1 MSLPFISVVV
11 PTRDRSR
18 HLQHCLGA
26 LADLDYPRDR
36 FEVIVVDDGGTDAL
50 PEPPPR
56 ARDIDLTIVRRM
68 HGGPGAARN
77 TGVERARGGL
87 VAFTDD
93 DCMPARDWLRAYAAA
108 AAAHPGRIL
117 GGAIQNGVGWNVYS
131 EASQLLVTLLYRHH
145 NSDPEDVRF
154 FTSNNLLVPTDTF
167 RAEGGFEP
175 REIRDTAEDRELLG
189 RLRRRGHGLAFA
201 EDAVVYHRHDLSLP
215 SFLAKHFH
223 YGRGAVYFHRLRQL
237 HGGGATRP
245 LPWSFFVELL
255 RAPVRMHYPSRAVAL
270 AALLVLSQVAYA
282 AGFLH
287 ERIAADGGG
296 GLRRYGDE
304 ENESGG

>member
-11 PTRDRSR
+11 PTRDRLQ

-36 FEVIVVDDGGTDAL
+36 FEVIVVDDGGTATL

-56 ARDIDLTIVRRM
+56 ARDMDLTIVRQAHR
-68 HGGPGAARN
+68 GPGAARN
-77 TGVERARGGL
+77 AGVERARGSL

-93 DCMPARDWLRAYAAA
+93 DCVPARDWLRAYAAA
-108 AAAHPGRIL
+108 AAAHPARII
-117 GGAIQNGVGWNVYS
+117 GGAIQNGVGWNIYS

-145 NSDPEDVRF
+145 NSDPEDIRF
-154 FTSNNLLVPTDTF
+154 FTSNNLLVPTYIF

-175 REIRDTAEDRELLG
+175 REIRDTVEDRELIG

-201 EDAVVYHRHDLSLP
+201 EDAVVYHRHDLSLA
-215 SFLAKHFH
+215 SFLEKNFH
-223 YGRGAVYFHRLRQL
+223 YGRGAVYFHRLRQR
-237 HGGGATRP
+237 HEGGATRP
-245 LPWSFFVELL
+245 LPWSFFVELV
-255 RAPVRMHYPSRAVAL
+255 RAPARMHYPSRAVAL
-270 AALLVLSQVAYA
+270 TALLLLSQAAYA
-282 AGFLH
+282 AGYLH
-287 ERIAADGGG
+287 ERIAADRGG

-304 ENESGG
+304 KHQGVE